1 MKTVT
6 NNGENAEGNVNY
18 DVSVV
23 DGTVTDPEGISA
35 TWNSERNREWIEGE
49 ATTYLAEGLA
59 GILDDTYSLTG
70 TASGINRNGVAFDM
84 DIIDPLIFS
93 IDCKWIKQ
101 GVLDITPEGVETRS
115 LDYGDGE
122 CDNEATISV
131 GDWSH
136 TFYMW

>member
-23 DGTVTDPEGISA
+23 DGTVTDPEGMSA

-70 TASGINRNGVAFDM
+70 T
-84 DIIDPLIFS
+84 DP
-93 IDCKWIKQ
+93 
-101 GVLDITPEGVETRS
+101 
-115 LDYGDGE
+115 
-122 CDNEATISV
+122 
-131 GDWSH
+131 
-136 TFYMW
+136 